1 MSEAGDSTH
10 KRSKSAALSILRR
23 KDRSAAASSV
33 SGAGTGDEDAAS
45 EDGSSF
51 NAPPS
56 AIQSGR
62 DLPTIAYQNAP
73 PPSASS
79 ASNPVAIKRHVSRV
93 SGTGA
98 SLTGRSPSSVYGAS
112 PGRPGAVPPPP
123 SSFSTTSPSSTLE
136 QSVRKFRIVEALRS
150 GDTAY
155 ITKAI
160 RETADGAARPSISST
175 ATAATA
181 VITLE
186 DTTVLHLAIQCAEFP
201 VVEYVLSD
209 GAGVLDVNARDK
221 DGNTAL
227 HLAAAQG
234 RTQVVRLLLEQKD
247 INDALP
253 NAQGRLPLD
262 VARNPEIF
270 QLLQLSRS
278 LFAERKVNE
287 VQDLIARCEYKT
299 LAQVLEEPRLK
310 TVLDINSTEFASDP
324 VTIQNGG
331 TLLHE
336 AARRKNTQLIQ
347 VLLLHGADPFRRDR
361 RGKLPQDVTK
371 DDVTRAMLKK
381 SPAAVAAQRGIQEKA
396 VLGAAAQGGLGYG
409 SGSMGGAGGASS
421 SALGGGA
428 AGAAG
433 VGSGS
438 SASAA
443 GSSIGGLAAG
453 GPSDP
458 LAGREA
464 REMKGYL
471 KKWTNYRKGYQLRW
485 FVLEDGV
492 LSYYKHQDDAGSAC
506 RGAINMRIARLNM
519 SADEKTKFEIIGK
532 SSVKYTLKANH
543 EVEAKRWFWAL
554 NNSIQWTKDQA
565 KEEERQRAR
574 SAELLR
580 QAKADHTLQ
589 PQATSQSHLTT
600 SSQTAVSVNNDGE
613 SVSGAGPRSSVQLS
627 RITSAAQRSVSH
639 KALVTAGGVGAST
652 AGSIDDDMATNLGGG
667 EFADAI
673 DNGKGIGGADDDD
686 IADDDEDLD
695 NSSGRDHDAPSA
707 TRDALNITAQSAR
720 LQLETMAQVNQALV
734 SEASRNPTLTL
745 ADTSA
750 ALTTYDAAIR
760 SLTGLIG
767 DLMRISRDRDAFW
780 QYRLDREVEMRR
792 MWEESMAQVAREQEA
807 LEARVGAAEEKKKTA
822 KRILKEVINNGM
834 LDDRPGSGTASPHLA
849 SGPSGGILA
858 GATAAAAISAA
869 AASAAAAA
877 ATQHP
882 AEGTATTHAEGGLIS
897 PSGNARSPSIYT
909 TNTSRRQTV
918 IDQVAAAGLSDS
930 DDDDEDE
937 FFDAVDAGEVP
948 VETRLPSETIIDTK
962 PKAAAAATDEEEEE
976 EKEDAFAEAGD
987 GSEIH
992 KEKAI
997 ASAGGEIV
1005 VPSGVDISKS
1015 FKGYENGI
1023 RHRLKIDADNRPKLS
1038 LWSILKS
1045 MVGKDMTKMTLP
1057 VTFNEP
1063 TSLLYRC
1070 GEDMEYVDLLD
1081 QAVERSDSIERLI
1094 YVAAFAASEYASTI
1108 GRVAK
1113 PFNPL
1118 LGETFEYVRPDKNY
1132 RFFIEQVSHH
1142 PPVGAAWAES
1152 PHWTYYGESAVKS
1165 KFYGKSFDI
1174 NPLGTWFLKL
1184 RPKHG
1189 GKEDFFTWKKV
1200 TSSVIGIITG
1210 NPTVDNYGVMEIKN
1224 WTTGEVAYVDFKPRG
1239 WTAASA
1245 YVISGK
1251 IVDASGR
1258 VRVSLGGRWNSKMY
1272 ARMTPG
1278 YQTAVHVDGAGQVTG
1293 DRAGDVVSTGQV
1305 DPSRVFLIW
1314 QANERPKGIPFNLT
1328 PFVLTFNDINEQLR
1342 PWIAPTDSRLRPDQR
1357 AMEEGE
1363 YDFAATEKNRLETE
1377 QRSRR
1382 RDRETLGEEFVPA
1395 WFEKAKCPIT
1405 GEAYWQFNGKYWDM
1419 RDRAGQGDTSV
1430 WDNLEPLFVSQPGK
1444 E

>member
-1 MSEAGDSTH
+1 MSEAGDTNH

-23 KDRSAAASSV
+23 KDRSAAPSIV

-45 EDGSSF
+45 EDDS
-51 NAPPS
+51 
-56 AIQSGR
+56 
-62 DLPTIAYQNAP
+62 QNAP
-73 PPSASS
+73 PTASLPGRDQQNSPSAL
-79 ASNPVAIKRHVSRV
+79 SNPVTIKRHVSRA
-93 SGTGA
+93 SATGV
-98 SLTGRSPSSVYGAS
+98 SLTGRSPSSAYGVS
-112 PGRPGAVPPPP
+112 PGRPGAIPPTSYFPVTATTQ
-123 SSFSTTSPSSTLE
+123 SSSMLE

-160 RETADGAARPSISST
+160 RETADGAARQSISSLAT
-175 ATAATA
+175 TAATA
-181 VITLE
+181 IPLE
-186 DTTVLHLAIQCAEFP
+186 DTTVLHLAIQCAELT
-201 VVEYVLSD
+201 VIEYVLSD
-209 GAGVLDVNARDK
+209 GAGYLDINARDK

-227 HLAAAQG
+227 HLAATQG

-253 NAQGRLPLD
+253 NAQSRLPLD

-287 VQDLIARCEYKT
+287 VQDLIARGEYRT

-310 TVLDINSTEFASDP
+310 TVLDINSTEFALDP
-324 VTIQNGG
+324 AIIQNGG

-336 AARRKNTQLIQ
+336 AARSKNAQLIQ

-371 DDVTRAMLKK
+371 DDVTRALLKK

-409 SGSMGGAGGASS
+409 SSGMGGTGGATT
-421 SALGGGA
+421 SAPGAGA
-428 AGAAG
+428 AGAGA
-433 VGSGS
+433 GS
-438 SASAA
+438 SGTAA
-443 GSSIGGLAAG
+443 GSSAIGMAGGGL
-453 GPSDP
+453 PDP

-589 PQATSQSHLTT
+589 PQLTNQSQLTST
-600 SSQTAVSVNNDGE
+600 SQTATSFHDDGE
-613 SVSGAGPRSSVQLS
+613 GVSPGQAGLAGNFGDGQRSSVQLS
-627 RITSAAQRSVSH
+627 PIQSTIHRSVSQ
-639 KALVTAGGVGAST
+639 KVLMTAGVLGAST
-652 AGSIDDDMATNLGGG
+652 AGSIDDDLTTNLGAGD
-667 EFADAI
+667 FVDAADE
-673 DNGKGIGGADDDD
+673 GKGASGGDDDD
-686 IADDDEDLD
+686 MADDEEIE
-695 NSSGRDHDAPSA
+695 NSSNHDHEAPSA

-720 LQLETMAQVNQALV
+720 LQLETMAQVNQALLA
-734 SEASRNPTLTL
+734 EASQNPSLTL
-745 ADTSA
+745 ADNRTAA
-750 ALTTYDAAIR
+750 ALSTYDAAIR
-760 SLTGLIG
+760 SLTGLVG

-780 QYRLDREVEMRR
+780 QYRLDREIEMRR

-807 LEARVGAAEEKKKTA
+807 LEARIGAAEEKKKSA

-834 LDDRPGSGTASPHLA
+834 LDDRQPSVSSPLFPDLGSNVKGEASAVEVSERPIE
-849 SGPSGGILA
+849 GD
-858 GATAAAAISAA
+858 AAADA
-869 AASAAAAA
+869 
-877 ATQHP
+877 
-882 AEGTATTHAEGGLIS
+882 GGGLLT
-897 PSGNARSPSIYT
+897 PSDNARSPSIYAAHL
-909 TNTSRRQTV
+909 SRRQTV
-918 IDQVAAAGLSDS
+918 IDQVAAALSDS
-930 DDDDEDE
+930 DDGDDDE

-948 VETRLPSETIIDTK
+948 VEFKLPSETEIDTNSRAEK
-962 PKAAAAATDEEEEE
+962 NEAEGDDSTLVESKETKDET
-976 EKEDAFAEAGD
+976 ASVTAG
-987 GSEIH
+987 
-992 KEKAI
+992 K
-997 ASAGGEIV
+997 IV
-1005 VPSGVDISKS
+1005 VSSGVDISKS
-1015 FKGYENGI
+1015 FRGYENGI
-1023 RHRLKIDADNRPKLS
+1023 RSRLKIDADNRPKLS

-1081 QAVERSDSIERLI
+1081 RAVERSDSIERLI

-1210 NPTVDNYGVMEIKN
+1210 NPTVDNYGMMEIKN
-1224 WTTGEVAYVDFKPRG
+1224 WTTGEIAYVDFKPRG

-1251 IVDASGR
+1251 IVDATGH
-1258 VRVSLGGRWNSKMY
+1258 VRVSLGGRWNSIMY

-1278 YQTAVHVDGAGQVTG
+1278 YQTAVTVDGSGQVTG
-1293 DRAGDVVSTGQV
+1293 GTGDVVSTGQV

-1328 PFVLTFNDINEQLR
+1328 PFVLTFNDINDQLR

-1357 AMEEGE
+1357 AMEDGL
-1363 YDFAATEKNRLETE
+1363 YDFAAAEKNRLETE
-1377 QRSRR
+1377 QRARR
-1382 RDRETLGEEFVPA
+1382 RGRETLGEEFVPA
-1395 WFEKAKCPIT
+1395 WFEKSKCSIT

-1419 RDRAGQGDTSV
+1419 RDRAGHGDTSV
-1430 WDNLEPLFVSQPGK
+1430 WDGLEPLFVEQPNSK
-1444 E
+1444 